1 MGVTTPILISVALPL
16 AIALGCSS
24 EDSVSRPRAGSGGA
38 AQGGAG
44 GTLDPGS
51 GGSGVS
57 GGSGGNG
64 GDPGG
69 GGGQIVIAD
78 ASADRRVTMDAPACS
93 AVVAENEIIVVTT
106 STPVDLYFV
115 YDKSSSMLLADV
127 IGSPNRWDAMAAAI
141 GAFVDASATDGGS
154 AGMGIGM
161 TFFPIGTPLA
171 SCNVA
176 DYALPIVDVAPLPAN
191 AAPIKTAVATQMLG
205 LTTPTV
211 PALQGAVQYGTTY
224 QMTHPDRRLVL
235 VLATDGEPNDCNSSA
250 PGVAAVAATAAA
262 QMPPLNTY
270 VLGIGPSTG
279 NLDAIA
285 LAGGTNAA
293 YMVTSS
299 GTTALLQ
306 ALNSIRSKTQTQVG
320 TKISCSQKIP
330 PSNSFKMLDF
340 AATVVKTITG
350 DAGISSSPPRVAD
363 RAACGTMEGW
373 YFDNPM
379 QPTTIEFC
387 PATCSMVSTGR
398 SRLTIDIP
406 CLPIPPMPPSY
417 R

>member
-1 MGVTTPILISVALPL
+1 MSVIDTALVSCAL
-16 AIALGCSS
+16 ALALAAGCSADPPS
-24 EDSVSRPRAGSGGA
+24 DRSRATSGGA

-44 GTLDPGS
+44 GTMDPGT
-51 GGSGVS
+51 GGSGA
-57 GGSGGNG
+57 SGGNAG
-64 GDPGG
+64 NTGDPTGG
-69 GGGQIVIAD
+69 GGRIVVND
-78 ASADRRVTMDAPACS
+78 ASADQRVTIDAPACS

-106 STPVDLYFV
+106 TTPVDLYFV

-141 GAFVDASATDGGS
+141 AAFVDSSAMDGGS
-154 AGMGIGM
+154 AGLGIGM

-176 DYALPIVDVAPLPAN
+176 EYALPIVDVAPLPGN
-191 AAPIKTAVATQMLG
+191 AAAIKNAVATQMLG
-205 LTTPTV
+205 LTTPTL

-224 QMTHPDRRLVL
+224 QMAHPDRRLVL
-235 VLATDGEPNDCNSSA
+235 VLATDGEPNDCNSNA
-250 PGVAAVAATAAA
+250 PAVAVVAAGAAA

-285 LAGGTNAA
+285 IAGGTNAA
-293 YMVTSS
+293 YMVTAA
-299 GTTALLQ
+299 GTTQLLQ
-306 ALNSIRSKTQTQVG
+306 ALNAIRTKTQTQVG

-330 PSNSFKMLDF
+330 PSQFSRALDYG
-340 AATVVKTITG
+340 ATVVKTTIG
-350 DAGISSSPPRVAD
+350 DAGISMSPPRVAD

-373 YFDNPM
+373 YFDDPK

-387 PATCSMVSTGR
+387 PATCSAVSTGR
-398 SRLTIDIP
+398 NRLTIEIP
-406 CLPIPPMPPSY
+406 CLPVPPPPPSY

>member
-1 MGVTTPILISVALPL
+1 MSVINTALVSCAL
-16 AIALGCSS
+16 ALALAGCSS
-24 EDSVSRPRAGSGGA
+24 DPPSDRSRATSGGA

-44 GTLDPGS
+44 GTMDPGTGGAGAS
-51 GGSGVS
+51 GGNA
-57 GGSGGNG
+57 GNG
-64 GDPGG
+64 GDPTGG
-69 GGGQIVIAD
+69 GGRIVVND
-78 ASADRRVTMDAPACS
+78 ASSDQRVTIDAPACS

-106 STPVDLYFV
+106 TTPVDLYFV

-141 GAFVDASATDGGS
+141 AAFVDSSAMDGGS
-154 AGMGIGM
+154 AGLGIGM

-176 DYALPIVDVAPLPAN
+176 EYALPIVDVAPLPGN
-191 AAPIKTAVATQMLG
+191 AAAIKNAVATQMLG
-205 LTTPTV
+205 LTTPTL

-224 QMTHPDRRLVL
+224 QMAHPDRRLVL
-235 VLATDGEPNDCNSSA
+235 VLATDGEPNDCNSNA
-250 PGVAAVAATAAA
+250 PAVAVVAAGAAA

-285 LAGGTNAA
+285 IAGGTNAA
-293 YMVTSS
+293 YMVTAA
-299 GTTALLQ
+299 GTTQLLQ
-306 ALNSIRSKTQTQVG
+306 ALNAIRTKTQTQVG

-330 PSNSFKMLDF
+330 PSQFSRALDYG
-340 AATVVKTITG
+340 ATVVKTTLG
-350 DAGISSSPPRVAD
+350 DAGISMSPPRVAD

-373 YFDNPM
+373 YFDDPK

-387 PATCSMVSTGR
+387 PATCSAVSTGR
-398 SRLTIDIP
+398 NRLTIEIP
-406 CLPIPPMPPSY
+406 CLPVPPPPPSY